1 MLNNNFMLKKVGNEY
16 MIIPT
21 SNKNVNISKI
31 FNTNET
37 GDFIFNNL
45 KDNKSIDEI
54 LSLLKKEYN
63 APIDVLKK
71 DLDEFILELKKRGI
85 YND

>member
-21 SNKNVNISKI
+21 SNKNVNIYKI

-37 GDFIFNNL
+37 GAFIFNNL

-63 APIDVLKK
+63 APLDVLKN

>member
-21 SNKNVNISKI
+21 SKKNVNISKI
-31 FNTNET
+31 FNTNER
-37 GDFIFNNL
+37 GAFIFNNL

-54 LSLLKKEYN
+54 LSLLKKR
-63 APIDVLKK
+63 I
-71 DLDEFILELKKRGI
+71 
-85 YND
+85 